1 MFDRT
6 PEPPIEPPID
16 EITADVVDRIERNL
30 KPCPF
35 CMGRPYIDH
44 GVLGWVVACNC
55 GSRGPQN
62 DEFFEATAAWDTR
75 PIVKRQPFRPSSPMV
90 FK

>member
-1 MFDRT
+1 MFDRI
-6 PEPPIEPPID
+6 PEPPIEPPTD
-16 EITADVVDRIERNL
+16 EVTAEVVDQIERNL

-55 GSRGPQN
+55 GARGPQN
-62 DEFFEATAAWDTR
+62 DAFFEATAAWDTR
-75 PIVKRQPFRPSSPMV
+75 PTFKREPFRPSCPEVMR
-90 FK
+90 